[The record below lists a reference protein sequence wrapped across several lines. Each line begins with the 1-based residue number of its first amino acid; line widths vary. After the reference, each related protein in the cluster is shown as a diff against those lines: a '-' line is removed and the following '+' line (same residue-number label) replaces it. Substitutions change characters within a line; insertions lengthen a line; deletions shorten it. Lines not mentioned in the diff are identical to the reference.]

1 MQEFAKKEAH
11 ESADEFAS
19 DKAAIAQNKIIT
31 EVKNTM
37 QVAKRYLRSGIDT
50 IGTKTQLQT
59 IERDYNTAID
69 GVFVNGGTAQTF
81 RNLTATSKI
90 LTELLNKAQGRKL
103 RLDTHQQQL
112 NNFRYQLDSL
122 LNKPDLFKFP
132 TDSALLM
139 KYIQQLGVLA

>member
-11 ESADEFAS
+11 KSADEFAS

-103 RLDTHQQQL
+103 RLDTHQQ
-112 NNFRYQLDSL
+112 
-122 LNKPDLFKFP
+122 
-132 TDSALLM
+132 
-139 KYIQQLGVLA
+139 